1 MVPEDRK
8 KQILELLEQHGYLTV
23 EELSRSLYASLPTVR
38 RDLKAMDEEGL
49 IRRMHGGASHISSS
63 RREFPFDLRSRT
75 CMEEKKIIAGLA
87 ARLITDDDHLFID
100 TGSSCYIMA
109 ELLDPNL
116 SLTVVTNCIPTI
128 QTLSEKNR
136 ISIECPCGHY
146 NNRHRSIC
154 GEDAAKFIDTRYA
167 HYYFASATGISLE
180 NGVNT
185 LTSMDVEVKR
195 AMNRNAEK
203 TVLLMDHS
211 KIGRSHFYKAF
222 DISDIDILISD
233 QALPKSLEDCCRQE
247 KVEIITP

>member
-1 MVPEDRK
+1 M
-8 KQILELLEQHGYLTV
+8 QHGYLTV
-23 EELSRSLYASLPTVR
+23 EELSRSLYTSLPTVR
-38 RDLKAMDEEGL
+38 RDLKSMDEEGL

-75 CMEEKKIIAGLA
+75 CMEEKKIIASLA
-87 ARLITDDDHLFID
+87 AKLITDDDSIFID

-109 ELLDPNL
+109 QLLDSNL
-116 SLTVVTNCIPTI
+116 SLKVVTNCLPTI
-128 QTLSEKNR
+128 QILSEKNR
-136 ISIECPCGHY
+136 ITIECPSGQY

-167 HYYFASATGISLE
+167 HYYFASASGLSLE

-195 AMNRNAEK
+195 AMNSNSEK

-211 KIGRSHFYKAF
+211 KIGRSCFYKAF

-233 QALPKSLEDCCRQE
+233 QPLPSELESRCRKEQ
-247 KVEIITP
+247 VSIITPDIKHLK

>member
-1 MVPEDRK
+1 M
-8 KQILELLEQHGYLTV
+8 G
-23 EELSRSLYASLPTVR
+23 SRRRGDIAS
-38 RDLKAMDEEGL
+38 
-49 IRRMHGGASHISSS
+49 IIIYIFGGADSSLLFSSHLIGSHFLKVSAI
-63 RREFPFDLRSRT
+63 FHKNHT
-75 CMEEKKIIAGLA
+75 LA
-87 ARLITDDDHLFID
+87 MSHDTSLFFLSGQTVKQDSQSASGGYNQITRILF
-100 TGSSCYIMA
+100 
-109 ELLDPNL
+109 
-116 SLTVVTNCIPTI
+116 
-128 QTLSEKNR
+128 
-136 ISIECPCGHY
+136 
-146 NNRHRSIC
+146 RHRSIC

-233 QALPKSLEDCCRQE
+233 QALPKRLEDRCRQE